1 LEKGII
7 ESQGYKIHDS
17 VLTQDNQ
24 SAMQMEYTE
33 ESEYILQG
41 PEGSELLK
49 LYGTNKGLK

>member
-1 LEKGII
+1 MEKGII